1 MNKRFLPHLF
11 LAVIVFIIALGSW
24 NTIAAPEKD
33 SKNQEEKST
42 TIKAS
47 QSTTLSFK
55 WAILHRDQQGKVEVL
70 DFNNSPTVRSGD
82 SLKIFVWPL
91 KGVFIYIYLKDSKKE
106 LSPLFPQPTEIYKIG
121 KPYYIPDEDGWFELD
136 SNKGIETFYL
146 IASRNPLTD
155 LERLTRKY
163 LSATGEKKDEAK
175 VNVLSEIK
183 NARRRFS
190 QFTTI
195 GEIPVPITGTARET
209 GLKVDLLATQIE
221 AENFYGKTLKL
232 DHK

>member
-70 DFNNSPTVRSGD
+70 NFNNSPTVRSGD
-82 SLKIFVWPL
+82 SLRIFVWPL
-91 KGVFIYIYLKDSKKE
+91 KGVFIYIYLYDSKKD

-136 SNKGIETFYL
+136 TKKGIETFYL
-146 IASRNPLTD
+146 IASKKPLTD
-155 LERLTRKY
+155 LEQLTKEY
-163 LSATGEKKDEAK
+163 IGAPPDKKAAAQSS
-175 VNVLSEIK
+175 LHTEIK
-183 NARRRFS
+183 NVRKRFRK
-190 QFTTI
+190 FTTL
-195 GEIPVPITGTARET
+195 GEKTVSFIGTAREVE
-209 GLKVDLLATQIE
+209 LKPDHLAIQVE
-221 AENFYGKTLKL
+221 AENFYGKTLRL
-232 DHK
+232 EHK